1 MPPEGMSPFSLFVEC
16 VPWLEK
22 VLCTVE
28 MARAFPKSTD
38 AGAVDR
44 EGTSSLD
51 GDAIVDGHVAASFGG

>member
-1 MPPEGMSPFSLFVEC
+1 MSPLSLFLEC

-22 VLCTVE
+22 VLCTGE
-28 MARAFPKSTD
+28 MDRAFPRSTD

-51 GDAIVDGHVAASFGG
+51 RDAIVDGHVAASLGG